1 MNQNAESAAGNGRQL
16 LGQPIGLANLFLT
29 EMWERFTFYGMRAIL
44 VLFLVD
50 QVASGGLGIDDK
62 TATAIYGL
70 YTAAVYLVA
79 LPGGYIADRVI
90 GAQQAV
96 LVGGVLI
103 TLGNLMLGLAGG
115 TTGFYL
121 GLVVIIAGVGLLKPN
136 ISAIVA
142 GLYPEGGA
150 RRDAGFT
157 IFYMGINLGAFI
169 APLIVA
175 PVAATW
181 GWSAGFL
188 CAAGGMALGVVQ
200 FLTTR
205 HGLNGAGA
213 TPTLPAGTAPN
224 WKPTLI
230 GVAVLAAAVAAV
242 ALGLVRVNPVTLAA
256 VTGVAI
262 AAMAV
267 LYFAW
272 ILLFGGLDAVEKKRV
287 GAIIVLFIACAA
299 FWSGFEQAGSSM
311 NLFAERY
318 TDRLIGSFE
327 LPAGVF
333 QSLNPVFILLLAPLF
348 SALWVSLGKRNLDP
362 SAPVKFGLGLII
374 MGSGFLMLFQAAEIV
389 AAGMKAAPYW
399 LILTY
404 LLHTMGELC
413 LSPVGLS
420 NITKLAPARYVGQM
434 MGIWFLATSLGNLL
448 AGLIA
453 GEFDAENVASMPGQY
468 LQIVAFAV
476 GVGLVTLLVSGPV
489 KRWMG
494 GVK

>member
-1 MNQNAESAAGNGRQL
+1 
-16 LGQPIGLANLFLT
+16 
-29 EMWERFTFYGMRAIL
+29 
-44 VLFLVD
+44 
-50 QVASGGLGIDDK
+50 
-62 TATAIYGL
+62 
-70 YTAAVYLVA
+70 
-79 LPGGYIADRVI
+79 
-90 GAQQAV
+90 
-96 LVGGVLI
+96 
-103 TLGNLMLGLAGG
+103 
-115 TTGFYL
+115 
-121 GLVVIIAGVGLLKPN
+121 
-136 ISAIVA
+136 
-142 GLYPEGGA
+142 
-150 RRDAGFT
+150 
-157 IFYMGINLGAFI
+157 
-169 APLIVA
+169 
-175 PVAATW
+175 
-181 GWSAGFL
+181 
-188 CAAGGMALGVVQ
+188 MALGVVQ

-205 HGLNGAGA
+205 HWLNGAGA

>member
-1 MNQNAESAAGNGRQL
+1 
-16 LGQPIGLANLFLT
+16 
-29 EMWERFTFYGMRAIL
+29 
-44 VLFLVD
+44 
-50 QVASGGLGIDDK
+50 
-62 TATAIYGL
+62 
-70 YTAAVYLVA
+70 
-79 LPGGYIADRVI
+79 
-90 GAQQAV
+90 
-96 LVGGVLI
+96 
-103 TLGNLMLGLAGG
+103 
-115 TTGFYL
+115 
-121 GLVVIIAGVGLLKPN
+121 
-136 ISAIVA
+136 
-142 GLYPEGGA
+142 
-150 RRDAGFT
+150 
-157 IFYMGINLGAFI
+157 
-169 APLIVA
+169 
-175 PVAATW
+175 
-181 GWSAGFL
+181 
-188 CAAGGMALGVVQ
+188 
-200 FLTTR
+200 
-205 HGLNGAGA
+205 
-213 TPTLPAGTAPN
+213 
-224 WKPTLI
+224 
-230 GVAVLAAAVAAV
+230 VAAV
-242 ALGLVRVNPVTLAA
+242 ALGFVRVDPVTLAA
-256 VTGVAI
+256 VTGVVI
-262 AAMAV
+262 ASMAV

-299 FWSGFEQAGSSM
+299 FWSGFEQAGSSL

-327 LPAGVF
+327 LPAGMF
-333 QSLNPVFILLLAPLF
+333 QSLNALFILLLAPVF
-348 SALWVSLGKRNLDP
+348 SALWVSLARRNLDP
-362 SAPVKFGLGLII
+362 SAPVKFALGLII
-374 MGSGFLMLFQAAEIV
+374 MGSGFLVMFQAAEIV

-453 GEFDAENVASMPGQY
+453 GEFDAENVAGMPAQY